1 MGILL
6 RTLIW
11 VELAHSITQYVRWWA
26 EFVPLAHCVSEFFSW
41 NTEYDLRVYQT
52 VLEHGFCVACPLF
65 FVSLQPRSHGSETD
79 IYLLQ

>member
-26 EFVPLAHCVSEFFSW
+26 EFVPLAHCVPEFFLIRIQ
-41 NTEYDLRVYQT
+41 NTIYVYIRLFWKT
-52 VLEHGFCVACPLF
+52 VSV
-65 FVSLQPRSHGSETD
+65 
-79 IYLLQ
+79 